1 MRARRLTILFGAIVA
16 LSAITPG
23 LLGMQAQRQ
32 YDHYVDQLQRAGYQ
46 ITDRT
51 YARGWFS
58 ADASFTAAL
67 PVPADADAT
76 PPALRFRSRIVHG
89 PFLGSPRAFGLA
101 RIDSELRVGEVPLLV
116 GDGTPPV
123 RTVVG
128 PFGDTDTVIDMPAR
142 QASFEEGALQIESG
156 ALTGELRLTADG
168 SGAKGHLALPLLRL
182 TGSDGERVEVAD
194 MRLEGGMR
202 RSASGL
208 ALGEWKMTVGAIDGR
223 QADAELRL
231 EGLELAARSDEQE
244 GFVSGSADYRLQ
256 RIVADGTAYGPL
268 DIRVSASR
276 LSAEAL
282 ARLQQAMEDAGAASE
297 EMRAQAAVL
306 ALLSNADALLAGDPA
321 IALERLQVD
330 TPEGRLDAQL
340 ELRAAGLRVAQMK
353 DAAGALRRI
362 EGKASLRV
370 PEGLLLRFLE
380 QRALQELAEGVEE
393 GAAVAEGEIAAVAAE
408 AARQQVAS
416 LVAQEVLV
424 REGTQLAAAALW
436 RNGLLTVNGKTVP
449 LTLPAPMKP

>member
-1 MRARRLTILFGAIVA
+1 MRAKNLTILFGAIVA
-16 LSAITPG
+16 LSAATPG

-46 ITDRT
+46 ITDRNYT
-51 YARGWFS
+51 RGWFN

-67 PVPADADAT
+67 PVPADADST
-76 PPALRFRSRIVHG
+76 PPTLQFRSRIVHG

-101 RIDSELRVGEVPLLV
+101 RIDSELRVGDVPLLV
-116 GDGTPPV
+116 GAGAAPV

-128 PFGDTDTVIDMPAR
+128 PFGDTHTVVDMPAR
-142 QASFEEGALQIESG
+142 QATLEDGALQIESG
-156 ALTGELRLTADG
+156 SLTGELRVTADG
-168 SGAKGHLALPLLRL
+168 AVAEGHLALPLLRL
-182 TGSDGERVEVAD
+182 SGNDGERVEIAGV
-194 MRLEGGMR
+194 RLGGGMR

-223 QADAELRL
+223 QADAEFRL
-231 EGLELAARSDEQE
+231 EGLELAARSDEQN
-244 GFVSGSADYRLQ
+244 GLVSGSADYRLQ
-256 RIVADGTAYGPL
+256 RIVADGETYGPL
-268 DIRVSASR
+268 DVRVSASR
-276 LSAEAL
+276 LPAEAL
-282 ARLQQAMEDAGAASE
+282 ARIQQAMEDAGSASE

-306 ALLSNADALLAGDPA
+306 ALLSNADALLAGDPV

-330 TPEGRLDAQL
+330 TPDGRLDAQL
-340 ELRAAGLRVAQMK
+340 ELRAAGLRVSKMK
-353 DAAGALRRI
+353 DAAGALRHI

-370 PEGLLLRFLE
+370 PEAVLLRFLE
-380 QRALQELAEGVEE
+380 QHALQELADGMEE
-393 GAAVAEGEIAAVAAE
+393 GAPADEGEIAAMAAE

-424 REGTQLAAAALW
+424 REGEQLAAAALW

-449 LTLPAPMKP
+449 VTLPVPSKP

>member
-1 MRARRLTILFGAIVA
+1 
-16 LSAITPG
+16 
-23 LLGMQAQRQ
+23 
-32 YDHYVDQLQRAGYQ
+32 
-46 ITDRT
+46 
-51 YARGWFS
+51 
-58 ADASFTAAL
+58 
-67 PVPADADAT
+67 
-76 PPALRFRSRIVHG
+76 
-89 PFLGSPRAFGLA
+89 
-101 RIDSELRVGEVPLLV
+101 
-116 GDGTPPV
+116 
-123 RTVVG
+123 
-128 PFGDTDTVIDMPAR
+128 
-142 QASFEEGALQIESG
+142 
-156 ALTGELRLTADG
+156 
-168 SGAKGHLALPLLRL
+168 
-182 TGSDGERVEVAD
+182 
-194 MRLEGGMR
+194 
-202 RSASGL
+202 
-208 ALGEWKMTVGAIDGR
+208 
-223 QADAELRL
+223 
-231 EGLELAARSDEQE
+231 
-244 GFVSGSADYRLQ
+244 
-256 RIVADGTAYGPL
+256 
-268 DIRVSASR
+268 
-276 LSAEAL
+276 
-282 ARLQQAMEDAGAASE
+282 
-297 EMRAQAAVL
+297 MRAQAAVL